1 MKKFLLMCFLFAFA
15 VSAWAQERTISGRVT
30 STEDGS
36 SLPGVNVI
44 LKGTSVGT
52 ATDSDGRYSLSVPAT
67 GGVLIFSFIGLESRE
82 VPIGDRAVID
92 VSLALDVTQLSEVVV
107 TALGLESDASRI
119 GSATS
124 KVGGTSA
131 KQSGETGLIQGL
143 SGKASSV
150 LITKTSGDPG
160 AGAYIQIRGQ
170 STITSSV
177 QPLIVVDGVPTFNT
191 TATSTYSAGGNIAG
205 VVEQSRMNDL
215 NPNDIESVQILKG
228 ASAAALWG
236 SRAANGVIMITTKKG
251 AAGKN
256 KKFEV
261 VYGATYSVDKIS
273 YKHKLQDKFGQGDG
287 GVWNGGAGISGSWG
301 DKISDRDGGS
311 NDVITDFGQ
320 YFNDDGDDLYRGYF
334 VAEDGTTHY
343 DIVNKNDTRN
353 YDNSNFDQVF
363 QNGHFLEQNISLSSG
378 SDRGSVFV
386 SVSHLDQEGI
396 IRSGS
401 DYKRTTFRIN
411 ATNNISDQLKV
422 STNFSYAKINS
433 NRIQT
438 GSNLSGLYL
447 GFLRTPADFDNR
459 DYKGTYYDGNGTPTF
474 DRQRAYRNA
483 IGSSWNPRYNNPGW
497 TINEQK
503 NPNGVDRFV
512 GNFEIE
518 AKPTTWLKFIA
529 RPGVDFYED
538 RRSAFFPKGSAD
550 NAGAGVAVEEYL
562 GERQLNFDGFAVA
575 SFKLTD
581 KISGTGL
588 IGTNFNQRDFVNNG
602 SQYQNFILNLPISN
616 NDNATN
622 ENTFPFDF
630 ESTQRTSAGYAT
642 LNLGYEELIY
652 LNASVRVEAASTF
665 GSKAQS
671 TFTYPSADIAFNFTQ
686 LPALQNNS
694 ILNAGK
700 LRVAY
705 GEVGIQPVPYATKDD
720 YVVAAYTEGWGPAIS
735 AGAYTGSYARS
746 ITQGN
751 DELRPERKKEYEIGT
766 DLSFLDSRI
775 NLNATYYYNKTTDA
789 LFNVGIAPSTGYSF
803 KYDNA
808 ASLENKGIELDL
820 NATILKIGD
829 FSWDINVNW
838 NRNRNKVLSLSG
850 TESLFLDGF
859 EGSASRAVVGQPV
872 GVIWGGRWDRDA
884 DGELILDANGFPT
897 VAANEGILGDPNPDW
912 RGGLGTTLRYKG
924 FRLYALFE
932 TFQGADMW
940 AGTFGALHFF
950 GRAWPTGAET
960 TLTAA
965 EAGAIVNIGGDPVTA
980 FGTDNGNGTY
990 TFRGNIGD
998 FGNGPVALE
1007 QSWYQGLGGGFGPV
1021 AEQFVVD
1028 GSWTRLR
1035 ELTLSY
1041 TLASDAFRKMTKLT
1055 SVDFTLTGRNLAIWA
1070 PAIDKIGVDP
1080 ETNLTGP
1087 TNGRGLEYFNNPGT
1101 KSFLFSVRITY

>member
-1 MKKFLLMCFLFAFA
+1 MCFLFVFA
-15 VSAWAQERTISGRVT
+15 LSAWAQQRTVSGRVT

-36 SLPGVNVI
+36 ALPGVNVI
-44 LKGTSVGT
+44 LKGTSTGT
-52 ATDSDGRYSLSVPAT
+52 ATDADGRYSLSVPSS
-67 GGVLIFSFIGLESRE
+67 GGVLVFSFIGLESRE
-82 VPIGDRAVID
+82 VPVGDRSVVD

-107 TALGLESDASRI
+107 TALGLESDAARV

-124 KVGGTSA
+124 KVVGASA

-150 LITKTSGDPG
+150 LVTKTAGDPG

-170 STITSSV
+170 STITQSV

-191 TATSTYSAGGNIAG
+191 TATSSYSGGGNTAG
-205 VVEQSRMNDL
+205 VIEQSRMNDL

-261 VYGATYSVDKIS
+261 VYGATYSVDQIS
-273 YKHKLQDKFGQGDG
+273 YRHKVQNKFGKGID
-287 GVWNGGAGISGSWG
+287 GVWNGGAGGGTAGSWG

-311 NDVITDFGQ
+311 DVFNTSGA
-320 YFNDDGDDLYRGYF
+320 YFE
-334 VAEDGTTHY
+334 AKDGTIYYPITQ
-343 DIVNKNDTRN
+343 KNSTEKFDE
-353 YDNSNFDQVF
+353 SNFDQVF
-363 QNGHFLEQNISLSSG
+363 QNGHFLEQNISLSSA
-378 SDRGSVFV
+378 SDKGSVFV

-396 IRSGS
+396 IRVGS

-411 ATNNISDQLKV
+411 ASNNISDQLKV

-459 DYKGTYYDGNGTPTF
+459 DYIGTYYDASGTPTF
-474 DRQRAYRNA
+474 NRQRSYRNQ

-503 NPNGVDRFV
+503 NPNGVDRFT

-518 AKPTTWLKFIA
+518 VKPTSWLKFIA

-538 RRSAFFPKGSAD
+538 RRQAFFPKGSAE
-550 NAGAGVAVEEYL
+550 NAGLGVAVEEYL
-562 GERQLNFDGFAVA
+562 GERQLNVDAFAVA
-575 SFKLTD
+575 SFNLSD

-588 IGTNFNQRDFVNNG
+588 IGTNLNQRDFVNNG

-616 NDNATN
+616 NSNATN

-642 LNLGYEELIY
+642 LNLGYEELLY
-652 LNASVRVEAASTF
+652 LNASLRVEAASTF

-671 TFTYPSADIAFNFTQ
+671 TFAYPSADIAFNFTQ
-686 LPALQNNS
+686 LPALQDNS
-694 ILNAGK
+694 VLSSGK

-705 GEVGIQPVPYATKDD
+705 GEVGIQPGPYLTRDD
-720 YVVAAYTEGWGPAIS
+720 YVVAAYNEGWGPAIS

-751 DELRPERKKEYEIGT
+751 DGLAPERKKEYEVGT
-766 DLSFLDSRI
+766 DLGFFDGRV
-775 NLNATYYYNKTTDA
+775 NLNATYYYNKTVDA
-789 LFNVGIAPSTGYSF
+789 IMPVGVAPSTGYSF
-803 KYDNA
+803 KIDNA
-808 ASLENKGIELDL
+808 ATLENKGIELDL

-829 FSWDINVNW
+829 FSWDVNVNW
-838 NRNRNKVLSLSG
+838 NRNRNKVLSLAG
-850 TESLFLDGF
+850 TESLFLAGF

-872 GVIWGGRWDRDA
+872 GVIWGGRWDRNA
-884 DGELILDANGFPT
+884 EGELILDANGFPT
-897 VAANEGILGDPNPDW
+897 VAPNEGILGDPNPDW

-932 TFQGADMW
+932 TFQGGDMW

-960 TLTAA
+960 TVSAA
-965 EAGAIVNIGGDPVTA
+965 EAAAIVNINGDPISD
-980 FGTDNGNGTY
+980 FGTDNGDGTF
-990 TFRGNIGD
+990 TFRGNLGD

-1007 QSWYQGLGGGFGPV
+1007 QSWYRGLGSGFGPV

-1035 ELTLSY
+1035 EVTLSY
-1041 TLASDAFRKMTKLT
+1041 TLASDAFRKLTKLN

-1101 KSFLFSVRITY
+1101 KSFLFSVKITY